1 MNNLT
6 LLETILI
13 VYIIVVNVFGVI
25 AIIMTE
31 YASKKASDI
40 TLGIL
45 LVVAVPITV
54 PMILYL
60 LIVDKPKRRK
70 RKEDLEKQFDDF
82 VMEKEEGEKKYD
94 EF

>member
-1 MNNLT
+1 MNNFT
-6 LLETILI
+6 LLESILI
-13 VYIIVVNVFGVI
+13 IYIIVVNVFGVI

-40 TLGIL
+40 TLYIL
-45 LVVAVPITV
+45 FGVAIPITV
-54 PMILYL
+54 PMVLYL

-82 VMEKEEGEKKYD
+82 VKELENE
-94 EF
+94 